1 MPQKAAKKV
10 TVKQATVFVLVE
22 TWSRDCENEG
32 SPTVTVF
39 SNIEAAQKILL
50 EVVERDNK
58 TGLTKT
64 IDDEDE
70 KWEITQT
77 PDWYHAW
84 NEGRNTWVDFTIM
97 EKPVCDT

>member
-1 MPQKAAKKV
+1 MPKKATKMA

-39 SNIEAAQKILL
+39 SNIQAAQKMLL
-50 EVVERDNK
+50 EVVKRDNK
-58 TGLTKT
+58 TGLTET

-77 PDWYHAW
+77 PDWYYAW